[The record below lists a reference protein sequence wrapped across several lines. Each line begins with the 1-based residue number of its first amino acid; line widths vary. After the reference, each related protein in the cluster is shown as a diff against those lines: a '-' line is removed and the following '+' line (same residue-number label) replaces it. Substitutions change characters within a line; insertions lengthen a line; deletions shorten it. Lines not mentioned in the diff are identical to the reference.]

1 MKTTKR
7 KRAAALSKTTAHM
20 DEASALEELIRLNN
34 EINYHDKLYF
44 DDNKPEISDA
54 AFDKLVI
61 RAQNLEQRF
70 DSLKGTVEKLKR
82 VGDGTRNAKFNPF
95 FHSRPMLSLDNA
107 FNEEDIMKFHTR
119 TSTAIQDK
127 DTDKSMMPCDYDYV
141 VEPKIDGVSLSLHYV
156 DGRLVRAGTRGDGI
170 VGEDVTSNVMFMDD
184 IPKVLP
190 ISRMTPSNSE
200 QNCLEVRGEVYIT
213 KSEFTNLNKALASNN
228 ATLLANSR
236 NAAAG
241 ILRRISLAES
251 SSSLKFFA
259 YNIQQVTA
267 FPENQPYSEYDLKFI
282 SPSSQSRTLL
292 FLRQLSF
299 KVTEQWQSFSTIK
312 EVVAYCQKMETMRAT
327 LDYDVDGTVI
337 KVDDSHLQ
345 VLVGETSRIPRWA
358 IAYKFTAEEA
368 ETKLIDILLQVG
380 RTGLITPVA
389 LLEPVAV
396 GGVTIERASLHNADE
411 INRLKLR
418 PGLSVRIK
426 RSGDVI
432 PKVIGLSQVQPD
444 DSGDPFELF
453 TFPCKC
459 PVCNSPIE
467 KDDAGILARCT
478 GFDVCSA
485 QITER
490 LVHFCSRDA
499 IDIEG
504 LGPSKIQEL
513 FDEKLIRSPLDIY
526 LLREGDVKGQGI
538 VSLRT
543 KKGWGDRSVNNL
555 LASIDKRRS
564 IPFPKFLFALGIR
577 HIGIETAKLIS
588 KEFTSFDKFWKYIK
602 QEQQRSVEQHQRSAE
617 QGEKDKTATDDNK
630 TDAPIGL
637 TISQLK
643 GIGTKVTDALIA
655 FVEKKE
661 NCELVE
667 SLLRE
672 VTILEEVVVQRD
684 TAIPSNV
691 FDGEHVAFT
700 GTLKS
705 MTRSAASQFVESM
718 GGKVHASINKDVTIV
733 IAASDKASS
742 KLKTA
747 KERGLQIWD
756 EQKLLAE
763 METIK
768 LKTSNQAE

>member
-1 MKTTKR
+1 
-7 KRAAALSKTTAHM
+7 M
-20 DEASALEELIRLNN
+20 DESYL
-34 EINYHDKLYF
+34 
-44 DDNKPEISDA
+44 
-54 AFDKLVI
+54 
-61 RAQNLEQRF
+61 Q
-70 DSLKGTVEKLKR
+70 
-82 VGDGTRNAKFNPF
+82 AK
-95 FHSRPMLSLDNA
+95 
-107 FNEEDIMKFHTR
+107 I
-119 TSTAIQDK
+119 
-127 DTDKSMMPCDYDYV
+127 
-141 VEPKIDGVSLSLHYV
+141 
-156 DGRLVRAGTRGDGI
+156 
-170 VGEDVTSNVMFMDD
+170 
-184 IPKVLP
+184 
-190 ISRMTPSNSE
+190 
-200 QNCLEVRGEVYIT
+200 
-213 KSEFTNLNKALASNN
+213 
-228 ATLLANSR
+228 
-236 NAAAG
+236 
-241 ILRRISLAES
+241 
-251 SSSLKFFA
+251 
-259 YNIQQVTA
+259 
-267 FPENQPYSEYDLKFI
+267 
-282 SPSSQSRTLL
+282 
-292 FLRQLSF
+292 
-299 KVTEQWQSFSTIK
+299 
-312 EVVAYCQKMETMRAT
+312 
-327 LDYDVDGTVI
+327 
-337 KVDDSHLQ
+337 
-345 VLVGETSRIPRWA
+345 GETSRIPRWA
-358 IAYKFTAEEA
+358 IAYKFAAEEA

-389 LLEPVAV
+389 LLEPVGV

-444 DSGDPFELF
+444 DNGDPFELF
-453 TFPCKC
+453 SFPCKC

-467 KDDAGILARCT
+467 KDDTGILARCT

-504 LGPSKIQEL
+504 LGPSKIQDL
-513 FDEKLIRSPLDIY
+513 FDEKLVRSPLDIY

-577 HIGIETAKLIS
+577 HIGIETAKLIA
-588 KEFTSFDKFWKYIK
+588 KEFTSFDQFWKYIK
-602 QEQQRSVEQHQRSAE
+602 QEQQRSVE
-617 QGEKDKTATDDNK
+617 GDKDNI
-630 TDAPIGL
+630 DAPIGL

-655 FVEKKE
+655 FVEKKD

-672 VTILEEVVVQRD
+672 VTILDEVVVPRD

-768 LKTSNQAE
+768 LNTPNQAQ

>member
-1 MKTTKR
+1 
-7 KRAAALSKTTAHM
+7 M
-20 DEASALEELIRLNN
+20 DEASALEELIRLNS

-44 DDNKPEISDA
+44 DENTPEISDA

-95 FHSRPMLSLDNA
+95 FHSRSMLSLDNA
-107 FNEEDIMKFHTR
+107 FNEDDIRKFHNR
-119 TSTAIQDK
+119 TSAAIQDK
-127 DTDKSMMPCDYDYV
+127 DTDKSMTPDDYDYV

-190 ISRMTPSNSE
+190 VSRMIPMGGSK
-200 QNCLEVRGEVYIT
+200 QDCLEVRGEVYIT
-213 KSEFTNLNKALASNN
+213 KSEFISLNKVLASNN

-251 SSSLKFFA
+251 ASSLKFFA
-259 YNIQQVTA
+259 YNVQQVTS
-267 FPENQPYSEYDLKFI
+267 FPENQPYSEFDLKFI
-282 SPSSQSRTLL
+282 SPSSQSRTLQ
-292 FLRQLSF
+292 FLRNLSF
-299 KVTEQWQSFSTIK
+299 KVTKQWQSCSTIE
-312 EVVAYCQKMETMRAT
+312 EVVAYCQEMETMRAT
-327 LDYDVDGTVI
+327 LDYDIDGAVI

-345 VLVGETSRIPRWA
+345 ALVGETSRIPRWA

-368 ETKLIDILLQVG
+368 ETKLLDILLQVG

-444 DSGDPFELF
+444 DNGDPFELF

-467 KDDAGILARCT
+467 KDDTGILARCT

-490 LVHFCSRDA
+490 LAHFCSRDA

-588 KEFTSFDKFWKYIK
+588 KEFTSFDMFWKYIK
-602 QEQQRSVEQHQRSAE
+602 QEQQRSIEQQQRSE
-617 QGEKDKTATDDNK
+617 GEKGKALTDDDK
-630 TDAPIGL
+630 IDVPIGL

-672 VTILEEVVVQRD
+672 VTILDEVVVQRD

-733 IAASDKASS
+733 VAASDKASS

-763 METIK
+763 IETIK
-768 LKTSNQAE
+768 LKNPNE